1 MKLRPLSIASIGVIL
16 VALTATMTSGA
27 PAALKS
33 STISPILKSAANSK
47 TLAYPGMMLVD
58 PSTGESIFEYS
69 ADSLRMPASLLK
81 IISAVA
87 LLDYV
92 EPDFR
97 FTTEILTGAEPNTLI
112 IAGSLDP
119 WMERNGVLA
128 IKMGRVSLPKL
139 VKTALKKL
147 DADNGGPITSMR
159 IEYASMHTVDLDFI
173 KKQFEA
179 RDIQVSLL
187 KINAAETLLYAKE
200 PIATYQSPP
209 LQKIMDWMLIW
220 SDNTLGDRIAMHA
233 SMRAGFGYTK
243 SGIEKVF
250 VKTFADLGI
259 DSIGLNAVDGSGLS
273 KSNRLSARM
282 IGQLLL
288 KTYSNEK
295 YRSIYGGL
303 PVGGV
308 SGTMQSRFVKSA
320 PLAIGL
326 VRAKTGTL
334 NGTVSLAGYVQGGDK
349 EYIFVAIADQIPRG
363 TTAANAARTAL
374 DKALAKFAK
383 PVVILSPSPSPSPTP
398 SPSNIVENLDGA
410 TVTSDPGSSG

>member
-1 MKLRPLSIASIGVIL
+1 MKLRPLSIASIGVIM

-97 FTTEILTGAEPNTLI
+97 FTTEILTGSEPNTLV

-128 IKMGRVSLPKL
+128 IKMGRASLPRL

-147 DADNGGPITSMR
+147 DSENGGPIKTLNIKYSK
-159 IEYASMHTVDLDFI
+159 MHYPDLDFI
-173 KKQFEA
+173 KSQFVARNVKVTTTRITSEEA
-179 RDIQVSLL
+179 SL
-187 KINAAETLLYAKE
+187 ASKE
-200 PIATYQSPP
+200 SIAIFQSP
-209 LQKIMDWMLIW
+209 LMQKIMDWMLIW
-220 SDNTLGDRIAMHA
+220 SDNTLGNRMAMYA
-233 SMRAGFGYTK
+233 SLKAGFGYSE
-243 SGIEKVF
+243 SGIQETF
-250 VKTFADLGI
+250 VKTLNNLGI
-259 DSIGLNAVDGSGLS
+259 DSTGLVAVDGSGLS
-273 KSNRLSARM
+273 RSNRVSAQM
-282 IGQLLL
+282 LAELLL
-288 KTYSNEK
+288 KTYDNEK
-295 YRSIYGGL
+295 YRIIYGGL

-308 SGTMQSRFVKSA
+308 NGTMRNRFVSSA
-320 PLAIGL
+320 PKAIGL
-326 VRAKTGTL
+326 VRTKTGSLT
-334 NGTVSLAGYVQGGDK
+334 GVVSLAGYVQGGDR
-349 EYIFVAIADQIPRG
+349 EYIFVAIADQIPK
-363 TTAANAARTAL
+363 NPSAARAARIAL
-374 DKALAKFAK
+374 DKVLAKFAK
-383 PVVILSPSPSPSPTP
+383 PVPSISPSPTA
-398 SPSNIVENLDGA
+398 V
-410 TVTSDPGSSG
+410 V

>member
-16 VALTATMTSGA
+16 VVLTATMTSGA

-97 FTTEILTGAEPNTLI
+97 FTTEILTGSEPNTLV

-128 IKMGRVSLPKL
+128 IKMGRASLPKL

-147 DADNGGPITSMR
+147 DSDNGAPIKTLNIKYSK
-159 IEYASMHTVDLDFI
+159 MHYPDLDFI
-173 KKQFEA
+173 KSQFVARNVKVTTTRITSEEA
-179 RDIQVSLL
+179 SL
-187 KINAAETLLYAKE
+187 ASKE
-200 PIATYQSPP
+200 SIAIFQSPP
-209 LQKIMDWMLIW
+209 MQKIMDWMLIW
-220 SDNTLGDRIAMHA
+220 SDNTLGNRMAMYA
-233 SMRAGFGYTK
+233 SMKAGFGYSE
-243 SGIEKVF
+243 SGIEETF
-250 VKTFADLGI
+250 VKTLNNLGI
-259 DSIGLNAVDGSGLS
+259 ESTGLVAVDGSGLS
-273 KSNRLSARM
+273 RSNRVSAQM
-282 IGQLLL
+282 LAELLL
-288 KTYSNEK
+288 KTYDNEK
-295 YRSIYGGL
+295 YRIIYGGL

-308 SGTMQSRFVKSA
+308 NGTMRNRFVSSA
-320 PLAIGL
+320 PKAIGL
-326 VRAKTGTL
+326 VRTKTGSLT
-334 NGTVSLAGYVQGGDK
+334 GVVSLAGYVQGGDR
-349 EYIFVAIADQIPRG
+349 EYIFVAIADQIPKYPS
-363 TTAANAARTAL
+363 AARAARIAL
-374 DKALAKFAK
+374 DKVLAKFAK
-383 PVVILSPSPSPSPTP
+383 PVPGLSPSPTAV
-398 SPSNIVENLDGA
+398 VENPTG
-410 TVTSDPGSSG
+410 G

>member
-47 TLAYPGMMLVD
+47 TLSYPGMMLVD

-128 IKMGRVSLPKL
+128 IKMGRASLPKL

-147 DADNGGPITSMR
+147 DSDNGAPIKTLNIKYSK
-159 IEYASMHTVDLDFI
+159 MHYPDLDFV
-173 KKQFEA
+173 KSQFVARNVKVTTTRITSEEA
-179 RDIQVSLL
+179 SLSS
-187 KINAAETLLYAKE
+187 KE
-200 PIATYQSPP
+200 SIAVFQSPP
-209 LQKIMDWMLIW
+209 MQKIMDWMLIW
-220 SDNTLGDRIAMHA
+220 SDNTLGNRMAMYA
-233 SMRAGFGYTK
+233 SMKAGFGYSE
-243 SGIEKVF
+243 SGIQETF
-250 VKTFADLGI
+250 VKTLNNLDI
-259 DSIGLNAVDGSGLS
+259 DSTGLVAVDGSGLS
-273 KSNRLSARM
+273 RLNRVSAQM
-282 IGQLLL
+282 LAELLL
-288 KTYSNEK
+288 KTYDNEK
-295 YRSIYGGL
+295 YRIIYGGL

-308 SGTMQSRFVKSA
+308 NGTMRNRFVSSA
-320 PLAIGL
+320 PKAIGL
-326 VRAKTGTL
+326 VRTKTGSLT
-334 NGTVSLAGYVQGGDK
+334 GVVSLAGYVQGGDR
-349 EYIFVAIADQIPRG
+349 EYIFVAIADQIPKYPS
-363 TTAANAARTAL
+363 AARAARIAL
-374 DKALAKFAK
+374 DKVLAKFAK
-383 PVVILSPSPSPSPTP
+383 PVPSISPSPTAIIENP
-398 SPSNIVENLDGA
+398 SG
-410 TVTSDPGSSG
+410 G

>member
-1 MKLRPLSIASIGVIL
+1 MKLRPLSIASIGVIM

-33 STISPILKSAANSK
+33 STVSPILKSAANSK

-128 IKMGRVSLPKL
+128 IKMGRASLPKL

-147 DADNGGPITSMR
+147 DSDNGAPIKTLNIKYSK
-159 IEYASMHTVDLDFI
+159 MHYPDLDFI
-173 KKQFEA
+173 KSQFVARNVEVTTTRITSEEA
-179 RDIQVSLL
+179 SLSS
-187 KINAAETLLYAKE
+187 KE
-200 PIATYQSPP
+200 SIAVFQSPP
-209 LQKIMDWMLIW
+209 MQKIMDWMLIW
-220 SDNTLGDRIAMHA
+220 SDNTLGNRMAMYA
-233 SMRAGFGYTK
+233 SMKAGFGYSE
-243 SGIEKVF
+243 SGIQETF
-250 VKTFADLGI
+250 IKTLNNLGI
-259 DSIGLNAVDGSGLS
+259 DSTGLVAVDGSGLS
-273 KSNRLSARM
+273 RSNRVSAQM
-282 IGQLLL
+282 LAELLL
-288 KTYSNEK
+288 KTYDNEK
-295 YRSIYGGL
+295 YRIIYGGL

-308 SGTMQSRFVKSA
+308 NGTMRNRFVSSA
-320 PLAIGL
+320 PKAIGL
-326 VRAKTGTL
+326 VRTKTGSLT
-334 NGTVSLAGYVQGGDK
+334 GVVSLAGYVQGGDR
-349 EYIFVAIADQIPRG
+349 EYIFVAIADQIPKYPS
-363 TTAANAARTAL
+363 AARAARIAL
-374 DKALAKFAK
+374 DKVLAKFAK
-383 PVVILSPSPSPSPTP
+383 PVPSISPSPT
-398 SPSNIVENLDGA
+398 SIAENLDGN
-410 TVTSDPGSSG
+410 

>member
-128 IKMGRVSLPKL
+128 IKMGRASLPKL

-147 DADNGGPITSMR
+147 DSDNGAPIKTLNIKYSK
-159 IEYASMHTVDLDFI
+159 MHFPDLDFI
-173 KKQFEA
+173 KSQFMARNVKVTTTRITSEEA
-179 RDIQVSLL
+179 SLSS
-187 KINAAETLLYAKE
+187 KE
-200 PIATYQSPP
+200 SIAVFQSPP
-209 LQKIMDWMLIW
+209 TQKIMDWMLIW
-220 SDNTLGDRIAMHA
+220 SDNTLGNRMAMYA
-233 SMRAGFGYTK
+233 SMKAGFGYSE
-243 SGIEKVF
+243 SGIEETF
-250 VKTFADLGI
+250 VKTLNNLGI
-259 DSIGLNAVDGSGLS
+259 DSTGLVAVDGSGLS
-273 KSNRLSARM
+273 RSNRVSAQM
-282 IGQLLL
+282 LAQLLL
-288 KTYSNEK
+288 KTYDNDK
-295 YRSIYGGL
+295 YRTIYGGL

-308 SGTMQSRFVKSA
+308 NGTMRNRFVTSA
-320 PLAIGL
+320 PKAIGL
-326 VRAKTGTL
+326 VRTKTGSLT
-334 NGTVSLAGYVQGGDK
+334 GVVSMAGYVQGGDH
-349 EYIFVAIADQIPRG
+349 EYIFVAIADEIPKNR
-363 TTAANAARTAL
+363 TAAKAARVAL
-374 DKALAKFAK
+374 DKVLAKFAK
-383 PVVILSPSPSPSPTP
+383 PVPGISPSPSSVIQSPEANPSI
-398 SPSNIVENLDGA
+398 SN
-410 TVTSDPGSSG
+410 